1 MLNIISSSIS
11 SSIYFLKVKI
21 GEWKKRKAR
30 WKHAPFVIPF
40 YGCFHLHG
48 RGGGEMRE
56 QMSILLLVATRSVL
70 REIHGME
77 IAGERGKKRL
87 EGIWT

>member
-11 SSIYFLKVKI
+11 TSIFFKNRRV
-21 GEWKKRKAR
+21 EKKEGTVEAR
-30 WKHAPFVIPF
+30 PIRYSILRLFSFTWE
-40 YGCFHLHG
+40 

>member
-11 SSIYFLKVKI
+11 TSIFFKNRRV
-21 GEWKKRKAR
+21 EKKEGTVEAR
-30 WKHAPFVIPF
+30 PIRYSILRLFSFTWES
-40 YGCFHLHG
+40 
-48 RGGGEMRE
+48 GGGEMRE

>member
-1 MLNIISSSIS
+1 
-11 SSIYFLKVKI
+11 
-21 GEWKKRKAR
+21 
-30 WKHAPFVIPF
+30 
-40 YGCFHLHG
+40 
-48 RGGGEMRE
+48 MRE

-77 IAGERGKKRL
+77 IAGKRGKKRL

>member
-11 SSIYFLKVKI
+11 TSIFFKSKNRRV
-21 GEWKKRKAR
+21 EKKEGTVEAR
-30 WKHAPFVIPF
+30 PIRYSILRLFSFTWES
-40 YGCFHLHG
+40 
-48 RGGGEMRE
+48 GGGEMRE

>member
-1 MLNIISSSIS
+1 M
-11 SSIYFLKVKI
+11 
-21 GEWKKRKAR
+21 GE
-30 WKHAPFVIPF
+30 
-40 YGCFHLHG
+40 GG
-48 RGGGEMRE
+48 GGGEMRE